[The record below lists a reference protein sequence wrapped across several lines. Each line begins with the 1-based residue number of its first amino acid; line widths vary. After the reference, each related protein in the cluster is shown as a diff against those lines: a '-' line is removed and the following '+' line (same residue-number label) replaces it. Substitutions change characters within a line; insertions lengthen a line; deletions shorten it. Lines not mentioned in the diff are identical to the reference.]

1 MFKLENKVVDWVESA
16 VLCDKFIPVSD
27 AVNYS
32 SSIID
37 MFTSFQQVL
46 DFLKTLEWPDR
57 LEVERFNFE
66 LIFNI
71 IDAITRYTFVILDKA
86 VVELQSTKN
95 ISSPS
100 TREVKKFK
108 IPKFKKKKSKKPVN
122 IVSVA
127 KTRLSSKAL
136 NINL

>member
-1 MFKLENKVVDWVESA
+1 
-16 VLCDKFIPVSD
+16 
-27 AVNYS
+27 
-32 SSIID
+32 

-57 LEVERFNFE
+57 LEVERFYFE

-86 VVELQSTKN
+86 GVELQSTKS
-95 ISSPS
+95 IQSPT

-108 IPKFKKKKSKKPVN
+108 IPKFRKNKSKKPVN
-122 IVSVA
+122 IVSDA
-127 KTRLSSKAL
+127 KTRLSSKAC